1 MEIDNVYHVTIEAR
15 EQGKSVVLCDDKTDA
30 QLVSLMLD
38 PSMSQQRSGSTEAAN
53 GTGTEPASGNERANS
68 VEVEPRG
75 RIGQIDLSK
84 YANVVLFNPTELNA
98 DEADKLAG
106 WVRNGGGLLV
116 VLGPAAMGTQGPQAI
131 GTPIAPGST
140 LLEKAEPGGLPS
152 LLPGKIRGITKGG
165 LDASVTALR
174 PTLTNHPIWGI
185 FERPPEEIP
194 WVSYPVYQHWNL
206 VDLDPVASVI
216 ASYTQSELPMM
227 VESMRGSGRIIVM
240 TLPYPEPVSVASKAP
255 WSELFTTSSDA
266 WPGFALFLGT
276 VRYLATQ
283 NKHPLNYDVGA
294 TAVLGNNTKEFPR
307 TYELRQP
314 GGDEIR
320 VESED
325 DLISYGFTQQ
335 SGHYRL
341 RGVRARGLMYRGFS
355 VNVDRREVSLDPVD
369 RADLEKAIGIDNLL
383 IAKEKSEVQS
393 SIGEGRF
400 GRDLSP
406 FLWVILA
413 MMVMAEQTMSSRFY
427 SSKQRGKA

>member
-1 MEIDNVYHVTIEAR
+1 
-15 EQGKSVVLCDDKTDA
+15 
-30 QLVSLMLD
+30 
-38 PSMSQQRSGSTEAAN
+38 
-53 GTGTEPASGNERANS
+53 
-68 VEVEPRG
+68 
-75 RIGQIDLSK
+75 
-84 YANVVLFNPTELNA
+84 
-98 DEADKLAG
+98 
-106 WVRNGGGLLV
+106 
-116 VLGPAAMGTQGPQAI
+116 
-131 GTPIAPGST
+131 
-140 LLEKAEPGGLPS
+140 
-152 LLPGKIRGITKGG
+152 
-165 LDASVTALR
+165 
-174 PTLTNHPIWGI
+174 
-185 FERPPEEIP
+185 
-194 WVSYPVYQHWNL
+194 
-206 VDLDPVASVI
+206 
-216 ASYTQSELPMM
+216 
-227 VESMRGSGRIIVM
+227 
-240 TLPYPEPVSVASKAP
+240 
-255 WSELFTTSSDA
+255 
-266 WPGFALFLGT
+266 
-276 VRYLATQ
+276 
-283 NKHPLNYDVGA
+283 
-294 TAVLGNNTKEFPR
+294 LGNNTKEFPR